1 MGNYKQSFSAGGKLF
16 KRCRNSKHLPI
27 VKTAC
32 GFIKDNDITTA
43 RDSAADSDT
52 LFLPARK
59 CHRMIFRI
67 LLKIEPLKNFK
78 RQVLIL
84 RFHAEQDF
92 VQNAFSEKLM
102 VHILHN
108 QVRAALA
115 SRTLLTPRAL
125 QSAQYLRKR

>member
-1 MGNYKQSFSAGGKLF
+1 MVMGNYKQSFSAGGKLF
-16 KRCRNSKHLPI
+16 KHCRNSKHLPI

-52 LFLPARK
+52 LLLPARK

-67 LLKIEPLKNFK
+67 LLKIESIKNFK
-78 RQVLIL
+78 SKFFIL
-84 RFHAEQDF
+84 QFHAQQNL
-92 VQNAFSEKLM
+92 VQNAFGKKLV

-108 QVRAALA
+108 
-115 SRTLLTPRAL
+115 
-125 QSAQYLRKR
+125 